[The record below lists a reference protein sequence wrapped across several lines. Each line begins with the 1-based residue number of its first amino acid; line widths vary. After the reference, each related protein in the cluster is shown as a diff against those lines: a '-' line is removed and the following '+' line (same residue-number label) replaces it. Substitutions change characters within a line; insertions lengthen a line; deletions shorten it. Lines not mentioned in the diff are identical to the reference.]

1 MTGVRTLPDLAKD
14 ATDRNRTS
22 PFAFTGNKFEFR
34 MVGSQ
39 DSVAAPNIVLNTI
52 VAEAFQ
58 EACEIL
64 ENAEDFD
71 VAVHDLIKTNCAEHQ
86 RIIFNGNGYSD
97 AWVEEA
103 KPVSYTHL
111 EAGKDLEGKGFDPR
125 KLLAPGAEAIKATV
139 KEKMELFGSVNK
151 A

>member
-103 KPVSYTHL
+103 KRRGLPNIRS
-111 EAGKDLEGKGFDPR
+111 
-125 KLLAPGAEAIKATV
+125 
-139 KEKMELFGSVNK
+139 M
-151 A
+151 